1 MVERLPRVLKV
12 LGLFPSKAKQNHK
25 TAAHRWVHKGKVQ
38 TVADLVQ
45 ACNPSLGKLE

>member
-25 TAAHRWVHKGKVQ
+25 PALPLDTQRKSP
-38 TVADLVQ
+38 DF
-45 ACNPSLGKLE
+45 SLLGTGL